1 MRCVEDADCLI
12 FCIPHQVFL
21 FPSFPHIQFL
31 PGVLNQIK
39 HHVRPNTYAISCI
52 KGVDHDEN
60 GRLRLITGM
69 IYDELNIDCSIICGA
84 NVANQIAAGEFA
96 EATLG

>member
-1 MRCVEDADCLI
+1 MPD
-12 FCIPHQVFL
+12 FL
-21 FPSFPHIQFL
+21 HSSSSSHFPPFPHIQFL